1 MSTQKRKPVAVTKAP
16 KIRGAKWRVLRRFD
30 TIKEAEDWIA
40 SLRSKRAMRDVE
52 AGEYSIDAPEEMHR

>member
-1 MSTQKRKPVAVTKAP
+1 VRKPVAVTKAP
-16 KIRGAKWRVLRRFD
+16 KVHIPGAKWRVLRRFD

-40 SLRSKRAMRDVE
+40 SLRSKRAVRDVE